1 MLCIQQLGEFFVCT
15 NRERRE
21 VTGDSEQTEDKT
33 QDQNTGQIHKIV
45 DTCMLRQGSW
55 MMVVKCVWL
64 GKMERL
70 HDLLELG
77 YCRGQLRVLQR
88 EV

>member
-21 VTGDSEQTEDKT
+21 LTGDSEQTEDKT

-45 DTCMLRQGSW
+45 DTCMLRPGSW
-55 MMVVKCVWL
+55 MMVVKWVWL
-64 GKMERL
+64 GKMESL
-70 HDLLELG
+70 PDLLELD
-77 YCRGQLRVLQR
+77 YCRGQLRVLQK